1 MSSSTSVQAEA
12 RSKRLTTSHER
23 ERIDRVYCMGMRP
36 SSSLGVVFIA
46 LGGIAV
52 APLGGRGAPGPVA
65 IAIAALLVVAGV
77 SLLTGRG
84 FAFWVAMA
92 AAAVAALTGLLAWTG
107 HPTWGLP
114 VPPLLSI
121 GVGLYLILRTFMARA
136 SLGVKPRSFLPRDDE
151 QHD

>member
-1 MSSSTSVQAEA
+1 
-12 RSKRLTTSHER
+12 
-23 ERIDRVYCMGMRP
+23 MRP

-52 APLGGRGAPGPVA
+52 APLVGRGAPGPVA

-84 FAFWVAMA
+84 FAFWVAIA
-92 AAAVAALTGLLAWTG
+92 AATVAALTGLLAWTG

-114 VPPLLSI
+114 VPPPLSI
-121 GVGLYLILRTFMARA
+121 GVGLYLILRTFMARG
-136 SLGVKPRSFLPRDDE
+136 SLGVKPRGFLPRDGHDE
-151 QHD
+151 HDEPKETREPRD